1 MATITQH
8 ETVMEYAV
16 RMTSREDEMLV
27 RSKLENIRGVKEF
40 RVDLREETVLVTTVL
55 SSFEIQRLL
64 ESTGFLV
71 ILRGYNHSTSDTSL
85 EGGVVTMLRDS
96 KVCGLCRMI
105 QGSVVCVV
113 EGSLSGLEEG
123 EHRVQI
129 HSGGD
134 ITRGANSCGGVY
146 GELEYKYLW

>member
-1 MATITQH
+1 MVGFCNKLGGLDLFGFIWIYLFAFVCLFICLFIYLF
-8 ETVMEYAV
+8 VYLFICLFV
-16 RMTSREDEMLV
+16 VINTSL
-27 RSKLENIRGVKEF
+27 I
-40 RVDLREETVLVTTVL
+40 
-55 SSFEIQRLL
+55 
-64 ESTGFLV
+64 GFLV